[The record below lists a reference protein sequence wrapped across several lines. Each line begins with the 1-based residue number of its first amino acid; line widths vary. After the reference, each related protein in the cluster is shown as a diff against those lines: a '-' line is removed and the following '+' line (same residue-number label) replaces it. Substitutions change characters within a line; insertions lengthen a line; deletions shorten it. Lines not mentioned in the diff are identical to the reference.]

1 MMTVSFVR
9 RFACLLV
16 VLAFASLL
24 APVGPAAAQ
33 TVTVGNVDNLV
44 VEENDSS
51 LRLRFKLPTT
61 GYEEICFRWREKDAK
76 PDEAGDQPG
85 SWMPTDDGECRNAGS
100 FTSGF
105 PGNYV
110 IHGLTNDTTY
120 EVEVSTK
127 DKDDVSSGWTVR
139 AEGTPTPDVYLTTSS
154 ETVAEGDSVTIT
166 AVLTEAA
173 GPGGVEVRFQRH
185 FDSDSSLTDSDFMV
199 APMTFRIG
207 EGETTGTATLS
218 ATDDEIDEA
227 DEELLVL
234 EGRLRG
240 GRNQFLESGRVSIKL
255 ADNDEAGVQVTPT
268 ELTIP
273 ADGYTT
279 YSVVLDTPPINRVL
293 IDLSVSDS
301 GKATVEP
308 SSVAFDDGD
317 WQVPKTVTVLG
328 VAEAT
333 EPVTI
338 SHRVLSRDAQ
348 YNGLTADSVML
359 SVVKAGEALVS
370 NTAQN
375 PAGGRYYRPYGHRS
389 RCGPGLHHGRPRRL
403 CALEHRLETGSAGTV
418 DRRPG

>member
-1 MMTVSFVR
+1 MTVSFVR

-120 EVEVSTK
+120 EVEVSAK

-154 ETVAEGDSVTIT
+154 ETVAEGESVTIT
-166 AVLTEAA
+166 AVLNEAA
-173 GPGGVEVRFQRH
+173 GPGGVEVRFRRGPG
-185 FDSDSSLTDSDFMV
+185 SDSSLTDSDFMV

-234 EGRLRG
+234 VGQLRG
-240 GRNQFLESGRVSIKL
+240 GLNQFLEPGRVSIKL